1 MKDVVRNQCHL
12 NFCAILVSK
21 WESSICGRIL
31 MSCPVV
37 TLWFGLLTKGG
48 VTIITSL
55 PHHHHHHVDILT
67 SGGDSMRHVEGKVEV
82 RFVEFKYRDDIHI
95 LLVTSWLRKQRR
107 DIRKTRK
114 IEFNQKLKAI
124 WVCTF
129 WFDKL
134 DLDWLKSRCY
144 TDQEEVSDDLSLPF
158 CWSDAN

>member
-124 WVCTF
+124 WVYTF
-129 WFDKL
+129 WFDKP
-134 DLDWLKSRCY
+134 DWDWLKSRCY
-144 TDQEEVSDDLSLPF
+144 TDGEEVSDDLSLPF
-158 CWSDAN
+158 CWLDAN